1 MNLIEFKNFS
11 LIKYNTLRLRSVA
24 QVCYFPLNIEGLSEA
39 IEKTQHQKRIF
50 LGNGS
55 NILLTKEHYDE
66 QYAFIIT
73 TMMNNIERNGPE
85 MIVDTGVT
93 LHDLAWFAMDHEIGG
108 YEFCEDIPGTAGG
121 ALIMNAGQWQWTIS
135 QYVRW
140 VDVIDLDTKKMLRIV
155 PEEGFFQYRYSKFN
169 EMNVVIARAGLSV
182 SQGDYREI
190 LERMLEFKKERYFKQ
205 PRNYPNAGS
214 VFKRPTKNN
223 ETFFVWKL
231 FDEVGL
237 RGFQIGG
244 AQVSQKHP
252 GFIVNVDHATCGDC
266 AALISECISRVK
278 NHFDIDL
285 ELEWRV
291 IE

>member
-11 LIKYNTLRLRSVA
+11 LIKYNTLRLKSVA
-24 QVCYFPLNIEGLSEA
+24 AVCYFPLNMEGLSEA
-39 IEKTQHQKRIF
+39 VEKSAHQKRIF

-55 NILLTKEHYDE
+55 NVLFTKEFYDE
-66 QYAFIIT
+66 DYAFIIT
-73 TMMNNIERNGPE
+73 TMMNNIEKNGPE
-85 MIVDTGVT
+85 MIVDAGVT
-93 LHDLAWFAMDHEIGG
+93 LHDLAWFAMDNEIGG

-140 VDVIDLDTKKMLRIV
+140 VDVIDLDTKESRRIF
-155 PEEGFFQYRYSKFN
+155 PEEGFFQYRHSRFN
-169 EMNVVIARAGLSV
+169 EMNVVIARAGLSIA
-182 SQGDYREI
+182 QGDYREI

-214 VFKRPTKNN
+214 VFKRPTKDN
-223 ETFFVWKL
+223 ETYFVWKL
-231 FDEVGL
+231 FDEVNL
-237 RGFQIGG
+237 RGYQIGG
-244 AQVSQKHP
+244 ARISEKHP
-252 GFIVNVDHATCGDC
+252 GFIVNVDHATCYDC
-266 AALISECISRVK
+266 IALITECKTRVK
-278 NHFDIDL
+278 DHFDIDL

>member
-140 VDVIDLDTKKMLRIV
+140 VDVIDLETKKMLRIV

>member
-11 LIKYNTLRLRSVA
+11 LIKYNTLRLKSVA
-24 QVCYFPLNIEGLSEA
+24 AVCYFPLNMEGLSEA
-39 IEKTQHQKRIF
+39 IEKSSSKKRIF

-55 NILLTKEHYDE
+55 NVLFTKEFYNE
-66 QYAFIIT
+66 EYVFIIT
-73 TMMNNIERNGPE
+73 TMMNNIEKNGPE
-85 MIVDTGVT
+85 MIVDAGVT
-93 LHDLAWFAMDHEIGG
+93 LHDLAWFAMDNEIGR

-140 VDVIDLDTKKMLRIV
+140 VDVIDLNTQETIRIV
-155 PEEGFFQYRYSKFN
+155 PEEGFFQYRNSRFN
-169 EMNVVIARAGLSV
+169 DMNVVIARAGLSV
-182 SQGDYREI
+182 AKGDYREI

-223 ETFFVWKL
+223 ETYFVWKL

-237 RGFQIGG
+237 RGYQIGG
-244 AQVSQKHP
+244 ARVSEKHP
-252 GFIVNVDHATCGDC
+252 GFIVNVDHATCYDC
-266 AALISECISRVK
+266 VALITECKTRVK
-278 NHFDIDL
+278 DHFDIDL

>member
-11 LIKYNTLRLRSVA
+11 LIKFNTLRLKSVA
-24 QVCYFPLNIEGLSEA
+24 ALCYFPLNMEGLLEA
-39 IEKTQHQKRIF
+39 VVKNENRKRVF

-55 NILLTKEHYDE
+55 NILLTKDFYDE
-66 QYAFIIT
+66 SYAFIIT
-73 TMMNNIERNGPE
+73 TMMNNIERNGAE
-85 MIVDTGVT
+85 IILDAGVT
-93 LHDLAWFAMDHEIGG
+93 LHDLAWFAIDNEVGG
-108 YEFCEDIPGTAGG
+108 FEFCEDIPGTAGG

-140 VDVIDLDTKKMLRIV
+140 VDVIDLNTHTMTRIV
-155 PEEGFFQYRYSKFN
+155 PDSDFFQYRNSNFN
-169 EMNVVIARAGLSV
+169 KMNVVIARAGLTADK
-182 SQGDYREI
+182 GDYHEI

-214 VFKRPTKNN
+214 VFKRPTKDN

-231 FDEVGL
+231 FDEVSL
-237 RGFQIGG
+237 RGFQVGG
-244 AQVSQKHP
+244 ARVSDKHP
-252 GFIVNVDHATCGDC
+252 GFIVNVDHATCYDC
-266 AALISECISRVK
+266 MNLIQECKDRVK

>member
-1 MNLIEFKNFS
+1 MNLIKFKKFS
-11 LIKYNTLRLRSVA
+11 LIKYNTLRLNSVA
-24 QVCYFPLNIEGLSEA
+24 EICYFPLNMEGLLEA
-39 IEKTQHQKRIF
+39 VEMTQNRKRVF

-55 NILLTKEHYDE
+55 NILLTKEYYDE
-66 QYAFIIT
+66 SFAFIIT
-73 TMMNNIERNGPE
+73 TMMNNVERNGSE
-85 MIVDTGVT
+85 IIVDAGVT
-93 LHDLAWFAMDHEIGG
+93 LHDLAWFAMDNEIGG

-140 VDVIDLDTKKMLRIV
+140 VDVVDLDSMTITRIV
-155 PEEGFFQYRYSKFN
+155 PDSDFFQYRNSKFN
-169 EMNVVIARAGLSV
+169 QMNVVIARAGLTADKGNY
-182 SQGDYREI
+182 QEI

-223 ETFFVWKL
+223 ETYFVWKL
-231 FDEVGL
+231 FDEVAL
-237 RGFQIGG
+237 RGHQVGG
-244 AQVSQKHP
+244 ARVSDKHP
-252 GFIVNVDHATCGDC
+252 GFIVNVDHATCYDC
-266 AALISECISRVK
+266 MALIQECKDRVK

>member
-11 LIKYNTLRLRSVA
+11 LIKYNTLRLKSVA
-24 QVCYFPLNIEGLSEA
+24 AVCYFPLNMDGLSEA
-39 IEKTQHQKRIF
+39 IDKSAHQKRIF

-55 NILLTKEHYDE
+55 NILFTKEFYDE
-66 QYAFIIT
+66 EYAFIIT
-73 TMMNNIERNGPE
+73 TMMNNIEKNGPE
-85 MIVDTGVT
+85 MIVDAGVT
-93 LHDLAWFAMDHEIGG
+93 LHDLAWFAMDNEIGG

-140 VDVIDLDTKKMLRIV
+140 VDVIDLDTHQTKRIV
-155 PEEGFFQYRYSKFN
+155 PEEGFFQYRNSKFN
-169 EMNVVIARAGLSV
+169 DMNVVIARAGLSV
-182 SQGDYREI
+182 TKGDYREI

-214 VFKRPTKNN
+214 VFKRPTKNG
-223 ETFFVWKL
+223 ETYFVWKL
-231 FDEVGL
+231 FDEVNL
-237 RGFQIGG
+237 RGYQIGG
-244 AQVSQKHP
+244 ARVSEKHP
-252 GFIVNVDHATCGDC
+252 GFIVNVDHATCYDC
-266 AALISECISRVK
+266 VALINECKTRVK
-278 NHFDIDL
+278 DHFDIDL